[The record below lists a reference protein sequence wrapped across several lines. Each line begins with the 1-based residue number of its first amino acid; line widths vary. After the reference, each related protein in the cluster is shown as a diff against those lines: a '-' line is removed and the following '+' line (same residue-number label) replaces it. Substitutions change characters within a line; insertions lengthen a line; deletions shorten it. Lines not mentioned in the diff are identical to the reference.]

1 MTIELAILG
10 LLSWRPLS
18 GYDLKK
24 KFADSLALPWSGNSN
39 QIYTTLVKLHREGL
53 VTREVEDPE
62 RGPSRK
68 VYSITAQGLAEL
80 KRLALAEPELPQLRH
95 PFLVQL
101 AWADQL
107 GPAELDALLAKY
119 QDEGTNRLIMLQS
132 QHPHWDAQA
141 QGDAYATIALAR
153 TPREALLWTAI
164 LEHGIAFYENE
175 LRWVQELRKALRAK
189 RVEKKRRL
197 LG

>member
-1 MTIELAILG
+1 MSIELAILG

-24 KFADSLALPWSGNSN
+24 KFADSLALPWSGNNN
-39 QIYTTLVKLHREGL
+39 QIYTTLVKLHRDGL
-53 VTREVEDPE
+53 VTRKVEDPE

-68 VYSITAQGLAEL
+68 IYSITAQGLAEL
-80 KRLALAEPELPQLRH
+80 KRLTLAEPELPQLRH
-95 PFLVQL
+95 TFLVQL

-119 QDEGTNRLIMLQS
+119 EDEAANRLILLQA

-141 QGDAYATIALAR
+141 KGDAYATAAQAR
-153 TPREALLWTAI
+153 SSRETFLWTAI
-164 LEHGIAFYENE
+164 LEDGIAFYENE

-189 RVEKKRRL
+189 RFAKNRRL